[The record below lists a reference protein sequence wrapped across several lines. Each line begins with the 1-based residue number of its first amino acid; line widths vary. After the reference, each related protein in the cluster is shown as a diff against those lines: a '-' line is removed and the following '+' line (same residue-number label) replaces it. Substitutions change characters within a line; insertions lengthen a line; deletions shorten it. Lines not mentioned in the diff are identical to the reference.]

1 MSPQGNL
8 LTALSIFKPLRDLT
22 MFLSIFLE
30 VFLICIASRRGQA
43 GCYQHTI
50 IYIAAG
56 PVVLE
61 KLCNVIDANEK
72 ITRLQLKSEIAK

>member
-1 MSPQGNL
+1 M
-8 LTALSIFKPLRDLT
+8 
-22 MFLSIFLE
+22 
-30 VFLICIASRRGQA
+30 CIASKRGGA

-61 KLCNVIDANEK
+61 KLCNVIGANKK
-72 ITRLQLKSEIAK
+72 IARLQLKSEIAK